1 MKIYI
6 DGEGDIIVKRKKK
19 GKKEK
24 EKVEAKVERIRD
36 EQLIPPI
43 PTITPT
49 LIFLRNI
56 IDQMEIR
63 VESVFRPNQ
72 EDVETAYALSGDN
85 VIDMLHKFTSSDVIR
100 DAKPHVIYTITEGKI
115 RHILAERG
123 RIPKI
128 VVDVHTHPYG
138 IAELSD
144 VDKKTIKKVAEIFRE
159 KMPGVRVYFGV
170 HAVSEEKIGSRQD
183 LKVIG
188 NKIVWRSLTREHEVA
203 FFDENGKPVD
213 VVVR

>member
-6 DGEGDIIVKRKKK
+6 DGEGDIIIKRKKK
-19 GKKEK
+19 EGKKEK
-24 EKVEAKVERIRD
+24 AEDKVERID
-36 EQLIPPI
+36 KFTPLI
-43 PTITPT
+43 PTITTNT

-72 EDVETAYALSGDN
+72 EDVETAYALSGDD

-115 RHILAERG
+115 RHILSERG

-144 VDKKTIKKVAEIFRE
+144 VDKKTIKKVAEIFKE